1 MVLPYSAL
9 VRSRTVLPK
18 RMFRPLFAVVEPV
31 KVVGGP
37 PAYLTRGGKSTVKN
51 RTETRLTAP
60 MFRAK

>member
-1 MVLPYSAL
+1 
-9 VRSRTVLPK
+9 
-18 RMFRPLFAVVEPV
+18 MFRPLFAVVEPV